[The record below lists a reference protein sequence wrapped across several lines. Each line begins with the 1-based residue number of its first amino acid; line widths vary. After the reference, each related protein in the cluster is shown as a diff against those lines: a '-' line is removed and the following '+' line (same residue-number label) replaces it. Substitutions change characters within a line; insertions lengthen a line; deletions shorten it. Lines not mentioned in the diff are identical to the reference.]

1 MKLRVQYSAQLRTA
15 VGRPHD
21 EVELPEGSSLAVLLD
36 HLASDLNEGATA
48 HLFAPGGQIRP
59 SLLVVVNETA
69 VPVHAAADWTLKR
82 GDIVLLL
89 PPIAGG

>member
-21 EVELPEGSSLAVLLD
+21 ELEMPDGSSLAEMLD
-36 HLASDLNEGATA
+36 HLASSLDEAAAA
-48 HLFAPGGQIRP
+48 HLIAPGGGFRQ
-59 SLLVVVNETA
+59 SLLIVVNDA
-69 VPVHAAADWTLKR
+69 VVPVHVASDRKLKD
-82 GDIVLLL
+82 GELVLLL

>member
-21 EVELPEGSSLAVLLD
+21 ELDLPDGSSLAALLD
-36 HLASDLNEGATA
+36 HLASKLDETA
-48 HLFAPGGQIRP
+48 AGHLIAPGGHIRP
-59 SLLVVVNETA
+59 SLLIVINDSAASVHTA
-69 VPVHAAADWTLKR
+69 ASTVLRH
-82 GDIVLLL
+82 GDNVLLL

>member
-21 EVELPEGSSLAVLLD
+21 ELDLPDGSSLAALLD
-36 HLASDLNEGATA
+36 HLADSLDEAASA
-48 HLFAPGGQIRP
+48 HLFVPGGGFRP
-59 SLLVVVNETA
+59 GLLIVVNDLA
-69 VPVHAAADWTLKR
+69 APVHAAATTKLR
-82 GDIVLLL
+82 HGDVVLLL